1 MLFTLAMLLV
11 AVMANAKDIKTVVLT
26 TNPIM
31 HCANCEAKI
40 KENLKFC
47 KGIKSVETSVENQ
60 TVTIQYD
67 ADKAS
72 PETYIASLKKAN
84 YVATEKKACGGQK
97 ACDGKKACSAQK
109 ACDGKK
115 ACAGEQKSCCK
126 ESGEK
131 KCDGGHCKGEA
142 KCGKKCAGEQKSCC
156 KEAGEKKCSGEQK
169 TCCGGCKGEAKC
181 DKKCEA
187 KCDKKCEAKCDKKCD
202 KKCEADATT
211 GATKQK
217 K

>member
-84 YVATEKKACGGQK
+84 YVATEKKACAGKSCDGK
-97 ACDGKKACSAQK
+97 KTCDGKKACS
-109 ACDGKK
+109 
-115 ACAGEQKSCCK
+115 GEQKSCCK

-131 KCDGGHCKGEA
+131 KCDGKCKGEA
-142 KCGKKCAGEQKSCC
+142 KCEKKCSGEQKSCC
-156 KEAGEKKCSGEQK
+156 KEAGEKKCEGK
-169 TCCGGCKGEAKC
+169 CKGEAKC
-181 DKKCEA
+181 E
-187 KCDKKCEAKCDKKCD
+187 
-202 KKCEADATT
+202 KKCEADAKS
-211 GATKQK
+211 GATKQAK
-217 K
+217 

>member
-1 MLFTLAMLLV
+1 MRKMLFTLAMLLV

-84 YVATEKKACGGQK
+84 YVATEKKACAGK
-97 ACDGKKACSAQK
+97 SCDGKKS
-109 ACDGKK
+109 
-115 ACAGEQKSCCK
+115 CAGEQKSCCK

-131 KCDGGHCKGEA
+131 KCDGKCKGEA
-142 KCGKKCAGEQKSCC
+142 KC
-156 KEAGEKKCSGEQK
+156 EKKCEK
-169 TCCGGCKGEAKC
+169 NGEAKC
-181 DKKCEA
+181 EKKCE
-187 KCDKKCEAKCDKKCD
+187 
-202 KKCEADATT
+202 KKCEADAKT
-211 GATKQK
+211 GATKQAK
-217 K
+217 

>member
-84 YVATEKKACGGQK
+84 YVATEKKAC
-97 ACDGKKACSAQK
+97 AGKSCA
-109 ACDGKK
+109 GKK

-131 KCDGGHCKGEA
+131 KCDGKCKGEA
-142 KCGKKCAGEQKSCC
+142 KCEKKCSGEQKSCC
-156 KEAGEKKCSGEQK
+156 KEAGEKKCEGK
-169 TCCGGCKGEAKC
+169 CKGEAKC
-181 DKKCEA
+181 E
-187 KCDKKCEAKCDKKCD
+187 
-202 KKCEADATT
+202 KKCEADAKS
-211 GATKQK
+211 GATKQAK
-217 K
+217 